1 MQYLIYLFLA
11 LVALITIVL
20 IERRKRN
27 VINTVQLEK
36 IRQSAVIVYAG
47 FGVVGLFITSA
58 SLVHNVSQVDIM
70 KSIAAAIIICWVVIL
85 VVYYAWAIYFY
96 NINLGWSDDKWGR
109 HRAKQSMGDGNAPTP
124 NENPHGEETL
134 GLPPGT
140 VRGTIAL
147 TLTITALALVLASI
161 SDESV
166 LNNNSVLADQ
176 FEFLKDAFLM
186 MIAFY
191 FGAKSLD
198 LLKQKDVPATV
209 ATPAPDTSTK
219 IEMKLDEKDQREIEK
234 NFVVKGAEG

>member
-1 MQYLIYLFLA
+1 MMLYLIYGFLIA
-11 LVALITIVL
+11 VPVITVIY
-20 IERRKRN
+20 IQIRKRKITDP
-27 VINTVQLEK
+27 VRLEK
-36 IRQSAVIVYAG
+36 LRQSETIVYAG
-47 FGVVGLFITSA
+47 FGVIYMFIIS
-58 SLVHNVSQVDIM
+58 SFLVHSISGVDLM

-109 HRAKQSMGDGNAPTP
+109 QRAKQQMGESDTPTP

-147 TLTITALALVLASI
+147 TLLVVAVALVIASI
-161 SDESV
+161 NEKSV
-166 LNNNSVLADQ
+166 LSSNSVLADH
-176 FEFLKDAFLM
+176 FDFLKDAFLM

-198 LLKQKDVPATV
+198 LLKKDAEPA
-209 ATPAPDTSTK
+209 ASEPQPEPAPKT
-219 IEMKLDEKDQREIEK
+219 EMKLDEKEQRVLEN
-234 NFVVKGAEG
+234 NFKVEGAAD